1 MPRPDPAAED
11 GGEAMITMP
20 HQAKQL
26 LVDALAEQWSSLAQV
41 LGELTASDWSAPSPL
56 PGWTVHDIV
65 AHLIGTEA
73 TLNGQQPPTDPTDY
87 SARPHV
93 RNELGE
99 FNELWV
105 SSMRDHTPEQLR
117 TRFAEVTAARRAAL
131 AAMSQ
136 EDFDAPS
143 WTPLGPGTYADFMR
157 LRVFDSWMHE
167 QDIRFTV
174 GKPGHDHGT
183 CAELVVDVIVDRLG
197 VLIGKTL
204 DAPQGSSVTLT
215 LTGPV
220 RRQAHV
226 LVEGTANLV
235 HELPCPATATLRLSS
250 TLCTRLVGGRVEPDD
265 HLADIRITGDT
276 DLGTRLVRSFVSTP

>member
-1 MPRPDPAAED
+1 
-11 GGEAMITMP
+11 MITMP